1 MAPPI
6 WIPPF
11 SSRNMAQSIWIPP
24 FSSRNMVPPTWIPP
38 FSSRNMAQRGLPW
51 IVPLPLGNSESQPR
65 IFIHESRLQ
74 LLRKSCLFGQL
85 AWGGPFR
92 GATRGQ
98 TRAKRR
104 FTTPNSSEKLIR
116 DAKPERKVHSR
127 RQTRTKSG
135 FTTPNPSEK
144 PIHDA
149 KPERYGPAYLNTLV
163 FLE

>member
-6 WIPPF
+6 GIPSF
-11 SSRNMAQSIWIPP
+11 SSVNMAQSIWIPP

-74 LLRKSCLFGQL
+74 LLRKNCLFGQL

-104 FTTPNSSEKLIR
+104 FTTPNSSEKR
-116 DAKPERKVHSR
+116 NHDGKPERKADSR
-127 RQTRTKSG
+127 HQTRARSR
-135 FTTPNPSEK
+135 FTTQNQSDK

-149 KPERYGPAYLNTLV
+149 KPE
-163 FLE
+163 